1 MTNLITVNDV
11 GFSYNTYES
20 EPVQAVEHVSF
31 TVKPGEYVAIL
42 GRNGSGK
49 STLAKLLNGLELPEY
64 GNVVTAG
71 YDTTDDRMI
80 FEIRR
85 TCGMVFQ
92 NPDNQIVGTTVEEDV
107 AFGPENLGVPL
118 PELAERVR
126 GALKV
131 VGLREKGDSSP
142 SALSG
147 GQKQKLAI
155 AGVLAMRPS
164 CLILDEA
171 TAMLDPVSR
180 HELLELVL
188 QLRSTQNLTIINI
201 THHMEE
207 VLQAD
212 KVMVMDQGHVLI
224 SGRPADIFH
233 NVAEIR
239 RIGLDVPMHTGI
251 VYRLAQVLGKSL
263 VHKQFVDE
271 KDAVAAVRT
280 LLKDASETELDQAA
294 CRLHKI
300 NPSRPYTSKAKAVD
314 SNVADIVVAAHGL
327 SYVYDGAGI
336 RTQALRDISFQVHRG
351 ECFGIM
357 GHTGSG
363 KSTLI
368 QHLNGLLRKQKG
380 KLRVLNYDLSHNSD
394 IRLLRRHVG
403 LLFQYPEHQLFAET
417 CREDIAY
424 GPTQLGLSEA
434 DVAASVE
441 AAAAIVGLDEET
453 LDKSPFELSGGQKR
467 RVALAGILA
476 MEPDILILDEPA
488 AGLDPAGR
496 AEIRGYVEK
505 LRAFD
510 ITVILVSHNMDE
522 LAYLADRI
530 LVLNQGTAEICDTPD
545 AIFSRPDILARCDLT
560 VPRTVH
566 FLQQCTPLF
575 PHLDV
580 YRYDDVAAA
589 LSLIEAAL
597 EQAVKQNSD
606 RPLRSDSSG
615 SGGSDGSEGTRP
627 TAVTNGAGRVGICN

>member
-11 GFSYNTYES
+11 GFSYKSYDS
-20 EPVQAVEHVSF
+20 DPVQAIEHVSF
-31 TVKPGEYVAIL
+31 EVAAGEYVAIL

-85 TCGMVFQ
+85 NCGMVFQ

-118 PELAERVR
+118 PELAERVTSSLT
-126 GALKV
+126 A
-131 VGLREKGDSSP
+131 VGLREKYDTSP

-164 CLILDEA
+164 CLVLDEA

-180 HELLELVL
+180 EELLALVL
-188 QLRSTQNLTIINI
+188 DLRATQGLTVINI

-212 KVMVMDQGHVLI
+212 KVLVMDNGHILLTCTP
-224 SGRPADIFH
+224 RDIFC
-233 NVAEIR
+233 NVKEIR

-251 VYRLAQVLGKSL
+251 VHCLAEGLKQSL
-263 VHKQFVDE
+263 IGQEYVECEAAKTVALKLLKEASEDNLL
-271 KDAVAAVRT
+271 VAAAHLRKNAGRKGYGFDS
-280 LLKDASETELDQAA
+280 LEDAATRD
-294 CRLHKI
+294 
-300 NPSRPYTSKAKAVD
+300 
-314 SNVADIVVAAHGL
+314 VVIEAENL
-327 SYVYDGAGI
+327 SYIYDGAGI
-336 RTQALRDISFQVHRG
+336 TTQALHDISFKVYRG

-380 KLRVLNYDLSHNSD
+380 DLKVLSYDLSRSGD
-394 IRLLRRHVG
+394 IRTLRRHVG

-424 GPTQLGLSEA
+424 GPTQLGWSET
-434 DVAASVE
+434 DVAASVD
-441 AAAAIVGLDEET
+441 AAAAIVGLDDAV
-453 LDKSPFELSGGQKR
+453 LNKSPFELSGGQKR
-467 RVALAGILA
+467 RVALAGILS

-496 AEIRGYVEK
+496 DEIRGYIEK

-530 LVLNQGTAEICDTPD
+530 LVLNGGRAEICAVPD
-545 AIFSRPDILARCDLT
+545 EIFSRTDILQRCDLS
-560 VPRTVH
+560 VPRTVG
-566 FLQQCTPLF
+566 FLQQF
-575 PHLDV
+575 IDV
-580 YRYDDVAAA
+580 LPSLNIYQYDERAAA
-589 LSLIEAAL
+589 LALVEAMQHNLTA
-597 EQAVKQNSD
+597 E
-606 RPLRSDSSG
+606 R
-615 SGGSDGSEGTRP
+615 GTQ
-627 TAVTNGAGRVGICN
+627 